1 MKTDIRERVWAE
13 INLDNLIHNY
23 RAAKELAGQ
32 GEVMCV
38 IKADAYGHGAV
49 WAAKALAG
57 AGAGFFAVATPE
69 EAVQLRRNGI
79 TQPVLLLGMT
89 GADWAPR
96 LAAIDI
102 SAAVG
107 DEAAAKEMSGRLGPQ
122 KLRVHVKIETGM
134 NRTGITPDK
143 AVEQTLSIA
152 KMPGL
157 TVEGIFTHLPAA
169 DDDSEFDFTNA
180 QITALSGIIA
190 KLKENGLEIP
200 LTHFANSAATICNEA
215 YGDRGGFNYYRPGI
229 MLYGS
234 NPCLNQQTRAAGIKP
249 VMSLRARV
257 SQVKRVAKGESV
269 GYGRA
274 WFAGR
279 DSVIATVGVGYAD
292 GLLRSL
298 SGKIYMLADGKR
310 APQVGRICMDMCMLD
325 VTDIPGLSAGDIV
338 TIIGSDGAE
347 SVTAD
352 DLAAAANTISY
363 EIFCAVGKRV
373 RRFYFQNGRLAGDNC
388 YIEKL

>member
-23 RAAKELAGQ
+23 RTAKKLAGR

-49 WAAKALAG
+49 WAAKALSG

-69 EAVQLRRNGI
+69 EAIQLRRHGI

-96 LAAIDI
+96 LAEMDI

-107 DEAAAKEMSGRLGPQ
+107 DEAAAKGMSEKLGSK

-134 NRTGITPDK
+134 NRTGITTDK
-143 AVEQTLSIA
+143 AVEQTLNIA
-152 KMPGL
+152 NMPGL
-157 TVEGIFTHLPAA
+157 LVEGIFTHLPAA
-169 DDDSEFDFTNA
+169 DDDGEFDFTDA
-180 QITALSGIIA
+180 QISTLGGVVA
-190 KLKENGLEIP
+190 KLKEKGLEIP
-200 LTHFANSAATICNEA
+200 LTHFANSAATICGGE
-215 YGDRGGFNYYRPGI
+215 YGDSSSFNYYRPGI

-234 NPCLNQQTRAAGIKP
+234 NPCLDPKARDADIKP

-257 SQVKRVAKGESV
+257 SQVKRVTKGESV
-269 GYGRA
+269 GYGRS

-325 VTDIPGLSAGDIV
+325 VTDIPGVSAGDIV
-338 TIIGSDGAE
+338 TIMGSDGAE
-347 SVTAD
+347 SNTAD

-373 RRFYFQNGRLAGDNC
+373 RRFYFQNGALIDNIC